1 MRRQPFVNFNLAGV
15 SLTEFGMAI
24 PSPFCSL
31 YIKNSETDSYTSWEL
46 TLTVGGDSHRRMNVA
61 GFEALIYSAAQTDGY
76 ANASGIPVSFMF
88 GWLNDAKQGID
99 AYLSYQGWSLKYSV
113 KTTGTFMTY
122 TLTGY
127 ASQILRTNMP
137 VLNIP
142 ALTGWVQPSAV
153 VLALGKAIKMTDF
166 YDFDVD
172 HCDAPT
178 LVSHNAM
185 STSFTSYV
193 RGDRTGE
200 DNYDDFPGLL
210 PLSKTYNASRDA
222 AGLQDGSRKLQSY
235 LNNASLETLNGVL
248 LPSLTDSTP
257 QSSTFSFWIDEP
269 TMTKPGVVH
278 YKASDS
284 ILSSNDTRV
293 LKYGTSDSNILNING
308 SYDGIA
314 YNMSNMNF
322 ADLGFNLDDTG
333 QTIVNDHTVVNSWSS
348 TLSHVYQTA
357 NIINDINALATQFS
371 GQFSVDIA
379 GSVRG
384 YTICEPISLI
394 VMSGNTLSPVSGI
407 YNIKSVSHRISTT
420 FITSLEL
427 QRLAISSANQ
437 VAVSAGI
444 YAAGGGQVNIKQ
456 TPNVISPGK
465 VDFGTNLYPTMH
477 DIELV

>member
-1 MRRQPFVNFNLAGV
+1 MRKQPIVNFNLAGV
-15 SLTEFGMAI
+15 SLTEFGAAI

-46 TLTVGGDSHRRMNVA
+46 TLTVGGDMHRKMNIA
-61 GFEALIYSAAQTDGY
+61 SFEALIYSAAQTNGY
-76 ANASGIPVSFMF
+76 ANASGIPVSFLI
-88 GWLNDAKQGID
+88 GWLDDKKGGID
-99 AYLSYQGWSLKYSV
+99 SYLSFQGWTLKYSV
-113 KTTGTFMTY
+113 RTTGMFMVY

-127 ASQILRTNMP
+127 ASQIIKTNMP

-153 VLALGKAIKMTDF
+153 LEALGKAIKMTDF

-193 RGDRTGE
+193 RGEKTGQ
-200 DNYDDFPGLL
+200 DDYDTFPGLL
-210 PLSKTYNASRDA
+210 PLSKAYNASRDA
-222 AGLQDGSRKLQSY
+222 AGLEGGSKKLQSY

-257 QSSTFSFWIDEP
+257 QSSSFSFWIDEP

-278 YKASDS
+278 YKATDA
-284 ILSSNDTRV
+284 ILASNDTRV
-293 LKYGTSDSNILNING
+293 LKYGTSDSNILNISG
-308 SYDGIA
+308 SYDGVA
-314 YNMSNMNF
+314 YSMSNMSF
-322 ADLGFNLDDTG
+322 ANLGFNLDDTG

-348 TLSHVYQTA
+348 TLEHVYQTA

-371 GQFSVDIA
+371 GQFTVDIP

-384 YTICEPISLI
+384 YTICEPVTLI
-394 VMSGNTLSPVSGI
+394 VMSGNTLSPVSGV
-407 YNIKSVSHRISTT
+407 YNIKSVSHKISTT
-420 FITSLEL
+420 FITTLEL
-427 QRLAISSANQ
+427 QRLSISSANQ
-437 VAVSAGI
+437 VATSSGI
-444 YAAGGGQVNIKQ
+444 YASNGQQPNIKQ
-456 TPNVISPGK
+456 TPNVLSTGK